1 MFVIF
6 LRFSLNIN
14 LHVLMLFCPGDQVLL
29 FDRMGLFEVKIGND
43 VIAEPE
49 LQNLSGN
56 ICNLNIRPGSACSLV
71 SV

>member
-1 MFVIF
+1 M
-6 LRFSLNIN
+6 
-14 LHVLMLFCPGDQVLL
+14 MLFCLGDQGLL

-49 LQNLSGN
+49 LQNLSDN
-56 ICNLNIRPGSACSLV
+56 ICNLNIRLGSAYSLV